1 MKNTILTVFFFSFF
15 FLELWHIDSIWILN
29 PHGKK
34 QKQKPSNFMT
44 TKFYINIQTI
54 FVGKTVM

>member
-1 MKNTILTVFFFSFF
+1 MKNTILTVFF

-34 QKQKPSNFMT
+34 QKQKPSNFIT

-54 FVGKTVM
+54 FL